1 MKNIYKNML
10 MKRHIMENYNYN
22 LIKVKCVNS
31 APDFICLE
39 NKENDEHL
47 ILAYDP
53 SDEEL
58 ENLINR
64 FENDDLTEYDF
75 SDDWNDYD
83 FRYEGDVVDW
93 EYLA

>member
-1 MKNIYKNML
+1 
-10 MKRHIMENYNYN
+10 MKRHIMENYNYD
-22 LIKVKCVNS
+22 LIKVNCVIT

-47 ILAYDP
+47 ILAYNP

-64 FENDDLTEYDF
+64 FKNDDLTEYDF

>member
-1 MKNIYKNML
+1 
-10 MKRHIMENYNYN
+10 MKRHIMENYNYE

-31 APDFICLE
+31 ALDFICLE

-58 ENLINR
+58 EDLINR
-64 FENDDLTEYDF
+64 FKNNDLAEYDF
-75 SDDWNDYD
+75 SDDWNDYN
-83 FRYEGDVVDW
+83 FRFRWEGVVDW
-93 EYLA
+93 EYLV